1 MRNGALQEAHFAC
14 DPHSFIC
21 LLETYPL
28 VCGNGAMNHHARW
41 RTHAEGCEEGVIVG
55 ISSGGIGDWL
65 WYIVDE
71 EGGEAGCIVAVL
83 R

>member
-1 MRNGALQEAHFAC
+1 
-14 DPHSFIC
+14 
-21 LLETYPL
+21 
-28 VCGNGAMNHHARW
+28 MNHHARW

-71 EGGEAGCIVAVL
+71 EGGEAGCIMAVP